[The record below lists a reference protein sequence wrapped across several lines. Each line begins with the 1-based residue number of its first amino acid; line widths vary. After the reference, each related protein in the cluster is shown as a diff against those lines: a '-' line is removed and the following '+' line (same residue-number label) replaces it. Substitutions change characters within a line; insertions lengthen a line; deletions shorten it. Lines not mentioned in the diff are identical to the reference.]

1 MLAKFIW
8 VKLNMV
14 ELKMSKTIN
23 LVCTGVVDA
32 SSPRLAADAQELVIR
47 VHQVDDAFILG
58 EPSRRGSAQ
67 FNSHKSEQEYLHF
80 FFSV

>member
-1 MLAKFIW
+1 
-8 VKLNMV
+8 
-14 ELKMSKTIN
+14 MSKTIN

-32 SSPRLAADAQELVIR
+32 STPRLAADAQELVIR

-67 FNSHKSEQEYLHF
+67 FNSHKSEQEYRLTSF
-80 FFSV
+80 FQFKSKCFFASP